1 MQILPSV
8 METLRLGSRGQ
19 NVRLLQQALALHV
32 DGIFGH
38 ITEEAVKAF
47 QAEKGLSADGI
58 VGSKT
63 WAALGHK
70 QYRRSITKIILH
82 CTATPEGRDF
92 SVEQIRQCHLA
103 RGFSDIGYHY
113 VVYRDGSIHVGRP
126 ESVVGA
132 HCTGQNTC
140 SIGVCYVGGEVAD
153 GSHTPKDTRTP
164 AQRRVLRELV
174 NALLKKY
181 PGATVHCHHEFAN
194 KACPSFKL
202 CDF

>member
-1 MQILPSV
+1 MMQ
-8 METLRLGSRGQ
+8 TLRLGSRGQ
-19 NVRLLQQALALHV
+19 DVRLLQGKLSLHV
-32 DGIFGH
+32 DGIFGPV
-38 ITEEAVKAF
+38 TEEAVKVF
-47 QAEKGLSADGI
+47 QSEKNLKADGI

-63 WAALGHK
+63 WAALGVT
-70 QYRRSITKIILH
+70 QYRRTITKIILH

-92 SVEQIRQCHLA
+92 TVEQIRQCHLS

-113 VVYRDGSIHVGRP
+113 VIYRDGSIHAGRP

-140 SIGVCYVGGEVAD
+140 SIGISYVGGEVAD

-164 AQRRVLRELV
+164 AQKKALRELV
-174 NALLKKY
+174 AALLEKY
-181 PGATVHCHHEFAN
+181 PGAEVHCHYEFAN

-202 CDF
+202 CDL